1 MEMGASVPDK
11 HLPVKCNVKRQMQ
24 CQTND
29 APSQGHLL
37 SAEMIM
43 YCKFCCRSISI
54 WEDGCVGF
62 YIEEML

>member
-37 SAEMIM
+37 SAEMVL
-43 YCKFCCRSISI
+43 YCKFCCRCISI
-54 WEDGCVGF
+54 WED
-62 YIEEML
+62 